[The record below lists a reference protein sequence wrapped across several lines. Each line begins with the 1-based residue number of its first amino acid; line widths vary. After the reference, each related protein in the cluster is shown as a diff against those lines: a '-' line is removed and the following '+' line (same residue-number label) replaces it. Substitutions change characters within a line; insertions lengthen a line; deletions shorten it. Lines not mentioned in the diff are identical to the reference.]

1 MRRFELSRSWL
12 FPVVCL
18 IITGYFLFHTIQ
30 GTHGYRRMKQIKA
43 EIEQARQIAKET
55 RIQKELLSAK
65 VRALSPEFLDLDQL
79 EESAMRVLNMGS
91 ETDLI
96 ILD

>member
-1 MRRFELSRSWL
+1 MTRFELSRSWL

-30 GTHGYRRMKQIKA
+30 GTHGYRRMKQLKI
-43 EIEQARQIAKET
+43 EIEQAHQIAKET
-55 RIQKELLSAK
+55 SFQRNLLSAK
-65 VRALSPEFLDLDQL
+65 VRALSPESLDLDQL
-79 EESAMRVLNMGS
+79 EESAMWVLNMGS
-91 ETDLI
+91 EQDLI